1 MEEDRDEVE
10 EIQDMNEKDKW
21 WSSRLENAKS
31 KYKQTKTVS
40 KEQKKED
47 KPAVNMEEVRRE
59 RKWEAKAKLKEN
71 GFNDDICERYAEL
84 MSKDKL
90 TLEEKFEEAAITE
103 ILNKNLNHL

>member
-1 MEEDRDEVE
+1 
-10 EIQDMNEKDKW
+10 
-21 WSSRLENAKS
+21 
-31 KYKQTKTVS
+31 
-40 KEQKKED
+40 
-47 KPAVNMEEVRRE
+47 MEEVRRE